1 MSYHHLNTLT
11 VFPEKLAHNF
21 QLLSSLHHDIRPV
34 PVLKSNAY
42 GHGIKI
48 VAPYLNDYDSPFV
61 CVDSL
66 YEAYELE
73 KYDYGGDIL
82 IMGYVDP
89 RDIPRRK
96 NFIYAASDLDYA
108 HSLVLKYSR
117 VRITLFLDTGM
128 HREGI
133 QNRETSYA
141 DTLLARISPRVE
153 GVMSHLSTP
162 DNR

>member
-11 VFPEKLAHNF
+11 VSAEKLAHNF
-21 QLLSSLHHDIRPV
+21 RILSGIYSDIRPV

-42 GHGIKI
+42 GHGIKLI
-48 VAPYLNDYDSPFV
+48 APILADYDVPFV

-73 KYDYGGDIL
+73 KYDYRGDIL

-96 NFIYAASDLDYA
+96 NFLYAVSDLEYA
-108 HSLVLKYSR
+108 GALIQQYSR
-117 VRITLFLDTGM
+117 VRLHLFLDTGM
-128 HREGI
+128 HREGVQDI
-133 QNRETSYA
+133 DTTYGA
-141 DTLLARISPRVE
+141 TLLTKLA
-153 GVMSHLSTP
+153 SHIE
-162 DNR
+162 

>member
-1 MSYHHLNTLT
+1 M
-11 VFPEKLAHNF
+11 
-21 QLLSSLHHDIRPV
+21 

-42 GHGIKI
+42 GHGIKL
-48 VAPYLNDYDSPFV
+48 VAPLLNDYDIPFV

-73 KYDYGGDIL
+73 KYDYRGDIL
-82 IMGYVDP
+82 IMGYVNP

-108 HSLVLKYSR
+108 HALIQKYSR
-117 VRITLFLDTGM
+117 VRLTLFLDTGM

-133 QNRETSYA
+133 QNLDTAYTA
-141 DTLLARISPRVE
+141 TLLAKMAPRIE
-153 GVMSHLSTP
+153 
-162 DNR
+162 

>member
-1 MSYHHLNTLT
+1 MPYHHLNTLT

-21 QLLSSLHHDIRPV
+21 SILSGLHPDIRPV

-42 GHGIKI
+42 GHGIKLI
-48 VAPYLNDYDSPFV
+48 APLLSEYDAPFV

-73 KYDYGGDIL
+73 KYDYSGEIL

-96 NFIYAASDLDYA
+96 NFIYAVSHLEYA
-108 HSLVLKYSR
+108 QALMAKYSR
-117 VRITLFLDTGM
+117 VRLTLFLDTGM

-133 QNRETSYA
+133 QDIDTTYA
-141 DTLLARISPRVE
+141 TTLLTKMAPRVE
-153 GVMSHLSTP
+153 
-162 DNR
+162 

>member
-89 RDIPRRK
+89 RDIPR
-96 NFIYAASDLDYA
+96 
-108 HSLVLKYSR
+108 
-117 VRITLFLDTGM
+117 
-128 HREGI
+128 
-133 QNRETSYA
+133 A
-141 DTLLARISPRVE
+141 DTLLARISPHVE